1 MERNTKQKQAIIQI
15 LRENATKHMTA
26 VDILAKLNGNDAK
39 VSKATLY
46 RELAR
51 LCSDAKVRKYVVGED
66 QGACYQYVDDEIKCN
81 EHYHLVCYGCNK
93 VVHTDNIKLENVRKS
108 ILQDE
113 EFEVKIHNLVL
124 HGVCKECKN
133 KEKNI

>member
-51 LCSDAKVRKYVVGED
+51 LCSDAKVRKYVAGEE
-66 QGACYQYVDDEIKCN
+66 QGACYQYVDDEKKCN
-81 EHYHLVCYGCNK
+81 EHYHLVCDGCNK
-93 VVHTDNIKLENVRKS
+93 VVHTHNIKLENVRKN

-113 EFEVKIHNLVL
+113 EFEVNVHNLVL
-124 HGVCKECKN
+124 HGVCKECRN